1 MKKSLLMGIIA
12 LTYGMSAPT
21 FASDTATL
29 TISGRVVEPTCSADV
44 VNNNVQQKCGQSLHL
59 SNVSHVDPVPT
70 KGVLTE
76 VVSVPGDSKRQ
87 IVLNRY
93 D

>member
-29 TISGRVVEPTCSADV
+29 
-44 VNNNVQQKCGQSLHL
+44 NNQWTS
-59 SNVSHVDPVPT
+59 
-70 KGVLTE
+70 
-76 VVSVPGDSKRQ
+76 R
-87 IVLNRY
+87 
-93 D
+93 

>member
-12 LTYGMSAPT
+12 LTYGMSSST

-29 TISGRVVEPTCSADV
+29 TISGRVVEPTCSADI
-44 VNNNVQQKCGQSLHL
+44 VNNNVQQRCGQSLHL
-59 SNVSHVDPVPT
+59 SNVSHVDPVPA
-70 KGVLTE
+70 KGVVTE
-76 VVSVPGDSKRQ
+76 VISVPGNALRQ